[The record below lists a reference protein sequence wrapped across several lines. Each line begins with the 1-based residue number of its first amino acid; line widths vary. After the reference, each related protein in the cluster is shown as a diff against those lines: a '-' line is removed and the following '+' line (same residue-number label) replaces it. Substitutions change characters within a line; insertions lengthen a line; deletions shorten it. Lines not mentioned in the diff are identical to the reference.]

1 MTAFVAKE
9 GVQTMNAL
17 TTTSKV
23 LIFSP
28 FILFPIFSGLRLLL
42 PDATSFWFAIYIWQ
56 ITVLIII
63 MKE

>member
-17 TTTSKV
+17 TTTSKTV
-23 LIFSP
+23 LLSP
-28 FILFPIFSGLRLLL
+28 MMVFPVFTALRAFT
-42 PDATSFWFAIYIWQ
+42 DTANAFWFAIYIWQ